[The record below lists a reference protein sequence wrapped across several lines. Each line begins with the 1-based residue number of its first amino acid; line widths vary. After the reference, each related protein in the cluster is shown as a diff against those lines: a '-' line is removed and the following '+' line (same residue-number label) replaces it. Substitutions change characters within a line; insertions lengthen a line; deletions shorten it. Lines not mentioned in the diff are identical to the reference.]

1 MIAYARRARGSGLA
15 VANDAWMIR
24 TLLAAGLT
32 LVVSTAGLH
41 LESNDIAAGHAIPK
55 VFMAR
60 ACGGT
65 NRAPSLAWSGA
76 PRGTASFAI
85 IMHDAD
91 APIPGGFYHW
101 VLYNLPSQARGLEP
115 NVQLAADQIGQ
126 TSAARA
132 EYHGPCP
139 PPGPAHHYVI
149 TVYALDLSHVSAPSP
164 LRGAE
169 LEHMI
174 EGHVLARGVL
184 EATASTSP

>member
-1 MIAYARRARGSGLA
+1 MVRA
-15 VANDAWMIR
+15 
-24 TLLAAGLT
+24 LLAAGIT
-32 LVVSTAGLH
+32 LVASTAWLH
-41 LESNDIAAGHAIPK
+41 LESNDTVAGHAIPK
-55 VFMAR
+55 IFMAR
-60 ACGGT
+60 ACGGQ
-65 NRAPSLAWSGA
+65 NRSPALAWSGA

-101 VLYNLPSQARGLEP
+101 VLYNLPSGTHRLEP
-115 NVQLAADQIGQ
+115 NIKLAADQIGQ

-149 TVYALDLSHVSAPSP
+149 TVYALDLSRISATSP

-169 LEHMI
+169 LERRI
-174 EGHVLARGVL
+174 DGHLLARGVL
-184 EATASTSP
+184 EATAATSP

>member
-1 MIAYARRARGSGLA
+1 
-15 VANDAWMIR
+15 MIR

-32 LVVSTAGLH
+32 LVAATAGLH
-41 LESNDIAAGHAIPK
+41 LESNDIVAGHAIPK

-65 NRAPSLAWSGA
+65 NRSPSLAWSGA
-76 PRGTASFAI
+76 PHGTASFAI

-101 VLYNLPSQARGLEP
+101 VLYNLPSQMHGLEP

-149 TVYALDLSHVSAPSP
+149 TVYALYLSHVSAPSP

-169 LEHMI
+169 LERMI

>member
-1 MIAYARRARGSGLA
+1 MVRTLMAAT
-15 VANDAWMIR
+15 M
-24 TLLAAGLT
+24 TLLASSAW
-32 LVVSTAGLH
+32 LH
-41 LESNDIAAGHAIPK
+41 VESNDILAGHAVPK

-60 ACGGT
+60 ACGGE
-65 NRAPSLAWSGA
+65 NRSPSLAWSGA

-101 VLYNLPSQARGLEP
+101 VLYNLPSRTFRLEP
-115 NVQLAADQIGQ
+115 NVKLAADQIGL

-139 PPGPAHHYVI
+139 PPGPAHHYII
-149 TVYALDLSHVSAPSP
+149 TVYALDLPRISATSP

-169 LEHMI
+169 LERRI